1 MKRPGLAFLVIVL
14 SILRPFAVEAQQA
27 YRIGFLPE
35 SGAWGL

>member
-14 SILRPFAVEAQQA
+14 SILRPFAVEAQQP